1 MGFYYIML
9 SNPKTDSL
17 YLSTFCLHFCT
28 IRQDASICR
37 NLQPTCDIE
46 TWEIT
51 RKQDTTRLQEQVDPR
66 RRSCWPSRSAWV
78 ESLAVVM
85 GPLTTTMEVVAVVA
99 DACARTRHGCARHRS
114 RLSMRSDGSVHRNH
128 RQCAPMRP
136 HRSSR
141 RCAPPFAD
149 GISRGTPRS
158 CRWRLAHGDD
168 ASTESSTEAILEW
181 TERMSLIVVFF
192 NFFRWFWPNQSVMLV
207 GLPSIQTAFSDLD
220 CKSFQTWNLHVWDSK
235 F

>member
-1 MGFYYIML
+1 VTLRHGRLLANKML
-9 SNPKTDSL
+9 LGYSSR
-17 YLSTFCLHFCT
+17 S
-28 IRQDASICR
+28 IRD
-37 NLQPTCDIE
+37 E
-46 TWEIT
+46 GG
-51 RKQDTTRLQEQVDPR
+51 
-66 RRSCWPSRSAWV
+66 CWASRSAWV
-78 ESLAVVM
+78 ESLAIVM

-128 RQCAPMRP
+128 RQCARMRP
-136 HRSSR
+136 HHSSH
-141 RCAPPFAD
+141 RCAPPCAD

-158 CRWRLAHGDD
+158 CGWRLAHGDD

-192 NFFRWFWPNQSVMLV
+192 NFFHWFWPNQSVMLV

>member
-1 MGFYYIML
+1 MAIDK
-9 SNPKTDSL
+9 N
-17 YLSTFCLHFCT
+17 
-28 IRQDASICR
+28 ASGTYR
-37 NLQPTCDIE
+37 NG
-46 TWEIT
+46 
-51 RKQDTTRLQEQVDPR
+51 RLW
-66 RRSCWPSRSAWV
+66 SV
-78 ESLAVVM
+78 EHTYGYFK
-85 GPLTTTMEVVAVVA
+85 GPA
-99 DACARTRHGCARHRS
+99 GCARHCS
-114 RLSMRSDGSVHRNH
+114 RVSMLSDGSVHRNN
-128 RQCAPMRP
+128 RQCARMRP

-141 RCAPPFAD
+141 RCAPPCAD

-158 CRWRLAHGDD
+158 CGWRLAHRDD